1 MDDNSLEEF
10 NVKDKVNFFVDAA
23 RRQVIHCKFN
33 AIYHIV
39 VLPFALHQNAPILIC
54 VRFSNLLS
62 ELLAQ
67 LIACLLTA
75 AVGWNN
81 AFSVVTMSIMQ
92 TACEFL
98 TSAFSHVTCYLG
110 LQRQACNF
118 VIFVLL
124 QNT

>member
-1 MDDNSLEEF
+1 MVNSQTSFHPGVNENGYGPPSGFCFDTYCADEPIMDDNSLEEF

-75 AVGWNN
+75 AVG
-81 AFSVVTMSIMQ
+81 
-92 TACEFL
+92 
-98 TSAFSHVTCYLG
+98 
-110 LQRQACNF
+110 
-118 VIFVLL
+118 
-124 QNT
+124 